1 MSVPLQFAVPPSL
14 GALKAATLAV
24 HLGAWLRRLFR
35 GEPEFRMRV
44 ATSYAELTALLLAGE
59 VDLAWA
65 PPVVCATVERAGGEV
80 LAQCERG
87 GATTF
92 RAAFVARAGSGLRL
106 EALDGVNVAW
116 VARESTAGYQLPRA
130 WLASRGVDLG
140 RAFQREHF
148 SGSYHLSLVA
158 LVSRRVE
165 LATTFAAPAHVAGG
179 ATGLDRVPDAL
190 RSGLEVLGFTDE
202 VANDAIVVGAQVNR
216 ELATRV
222 KQGLLAAREAQP
234 LQAIFGAERLVPAT
248 RGAWRLLGE
257 AAQNA

>member
-1 MSVPLQFAVPPSL
+1 MSVTLQFAVPPSL

-35 GEPEFRMRV
+35 GELDFRMRV
-44 ATSYAELTALLLAGE
+44 ATSYAELSALLLGGQ

-65 PPVVCATVERAGGEV
+65 PPMVCASVERAGGAV

-92 RAAFVARAGSGLRL
+92 RAAFVGRSGSGLKL
-106 EALDGVNVAW
+106 DALDGVSVAW

-130 WLASRGVDLG
+130 WLASQGVNLA

-165 LATTFAAPAHVAGG
+165 LATTFASPAHVAGG
-179 ATGLDRVPDAL
+179 STGLDRVPDAL
-190 RSGLEVLGFTDE
+190 RAGLEVLGFTDE
-202 VANDAIVVGAQVNR
+202 VANDAIVAGAQVSR
-216 ELATRV
+216 ELVAQVRD
-222 KQGLLAAREAQP
+222 GLLAATDAEP
-234 LQAIFGAERLVPAT
+234 LEAIFGAERLVAAT
-248 RGAWRLLGE
+248 PGAWRLLE
-257 AAQNA
+257 PAHAEP